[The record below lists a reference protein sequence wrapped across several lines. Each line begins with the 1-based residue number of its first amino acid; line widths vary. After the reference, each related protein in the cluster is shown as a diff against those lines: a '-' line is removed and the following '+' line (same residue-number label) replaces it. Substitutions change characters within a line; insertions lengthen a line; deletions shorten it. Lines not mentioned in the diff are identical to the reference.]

1 MAIDLSN
8 ITTED
13 LRAEIH
19 RRENYESVVGGEH
32 VPHIGIIDSEGLDS
46 ITAVPD
52 AKEFADVIRKMEL
65 RTRFNAHR
73 KPEIF
78 FVKIPKYLADEA
90 MKKPEKGA
98 GVIKSLSNYQKIY

>member
-1 MAIDLSN
+1 MGIDLSN
-8 ITTED
+8 IRTED
-13 LRAEIH
+13 LRAEIQ
-19 RRENYESVVGGEH
+19 RRENYEHVVGEH
-32 VPHIGIIDSEGLDS
+32 IPHIGIIDSEGLDA

-73 KPEIF
+73 RPEIF

-98 GVIKSLSNYQKIY
+98 DVIRGLSNYQKIY